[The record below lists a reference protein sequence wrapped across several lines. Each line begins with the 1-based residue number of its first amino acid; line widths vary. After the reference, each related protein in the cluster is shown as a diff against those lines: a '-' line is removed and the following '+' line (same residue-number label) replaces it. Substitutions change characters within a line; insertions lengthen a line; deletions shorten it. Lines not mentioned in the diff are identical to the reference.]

1 MALFAAGKTTG
12 LVVDCGAGVCSSV
25 PIYEGFAIPHAI
37 RKNDLAGN
45 DIDHHL
51 IGQLKTILKNNA
63 KLNFSS
69 DRETI

>member
-1 MALFAAGKTTG
+1 LALFAAGKTTG

-25 PIYEGFAIPHAI
+25 PIYEGYAIPHAI
-37 RKNDLAGN
+37 RKNEFAGN

-51 IGQLKTILKNNA
+51 IDQSKNILKNNI

-69 DRETI
+69 DR